1 MRRLFTLLLALML
14 LAACTSLPTEGP
26 VNATRAPTGTNQT
39 VGFHAAGPREGSTPE
54 EIVQGFLTASAAGLS
69 DDFEVARQ
77 YLSPRASELWRPLE
91 VVRIYSDS
99 RPPVTTRTDTEAVRL
114 NLGSEGSLLQ
124 NGRFEASR
132 PDAVI
137 TTEFSLAR
145 NADGEWRIIDLD
157 NGLLMSSTLFESQ
170 YSQAVLHF
178 LTSDSQ
184 YLVPDLRWFPQN
196 TYATFAAR
204 ELFLGPSPWL
214 ADAVRTAIPPGT
226 ALGSRGITISGGN
239 AAVSLNDEVLSVTGY
254 QRALFAAQVE
264 ETLTLLPNVQNVE
277 LLVEGT
283 PWEVGQT
290 ADLSPYPLGDP
301 RLIVNVGGRPS
312 LYRDGSA
319 VSLRM
324 SDVPEDVESLAVGY
338 GDNSSIVGIS
348 GDSLV
353 TLPNSGAA
361 PVTLLEGPGVV
372 RPSVDIY
379 DWVWSGTAD
388 RPGVLTAFKDGER
401 VDLAVPLPRG
411 GGTIDSVHVSREGA
425 RAIIVWRSE
434 TAVYMSAVAI
444 VRGGDGAPAAIGEP
458 IEIGAGLEQILDV
471 AWIDETTVAALATL
485 PGGTNPGIYSV
496 PIGGSITAIT
506 EVNGAVSITA
516 GAGERSLIL
525 ATENGQVLERSGG
538 GWRLLLTDGSSP
550 ALSG

>member
-1 MRRLFTLLLALML
+1 MRRLLALLALLTL

-26 VNATRAPTGTNQT
+26 VNATRAPTGTDQA
-39 VGFHAAGPREGSTPE
+39 VGFHAAEPREGSTPE

-77 YLSPRASELWRPLE
+77 YLSSTASELWRPLE

-114 NLGSEGSLLQ
+114 NLGSEGSLQ
-124 NGRFEASR
+124 QDGRFEPSS

-145 NADGEWRIIDLD
+145 NAEGEWRIIDLD
-157 NGLLMSSTLFESQ
+157 NGLLISSTLFTSQ
-170 YSQAVLHF
+170 YSRAVLHF
-178 LTSDSQ
+178 LTADSQ

-196 TYATFAAR
+196 TYATLATTQ
-204 ELFLGPSPWL
+204 LFDGPVTWL

-226 ALGSRGITISGGN
+226 ALGNRGITISGGS
-239 AAVSLNDEVLSVTGY
+239 ATVSLNDEVLSVTGY
-254 QRALFAAQVE
+254 QRALFSAQVE
-264 ETLTLLPNVQNVE
+264 ETLAVLPNVQTVE

-283 PWEVGQT
+283 PWSVGQT
-290 ADLSPYPLGDP
+290 AALSPYPLVDP
-301 RLIVNVGGRPS
+301 ELIVNVAGRPS
-312 LYRDGSA
+312 FYRDGSA

-324 SDVPEDVESLAVGY
+324 SEVPTDLDALAVGY
-338 GDNSSIVGIS
+338 GENAPAVGIS
-348 GDSLV
+348 GNSLV
-353 TLPNSGAA
+353 GLTNRGGS
-361 PVTLLEGPGVV
+361 PVTLLEGTDLAA
-372 RPSVDIY
+372 PSVDIY
-379 DWVWSGTAD
+379 DWVWTASAD
-388 RPGVLTAFKDGER
+388 RAGTVTALANEQR
-401 VDLAVPLPRG
+401 VDLSVSLPKG
-411 GGTIDSVHVSREGA
+411 GIIESIHISREGA
-425 RAIIVWRSE
+425 RAVFVWRSDA
-434 TAVYMSAVAI
+434 TTHMSVAAI
-444 VRGGDGAPAAIGEP
+444 NRGGDGAPVDIGEL
-458 IEIGAGLEQILDV
+458 IDIGAGLEQILDV

-485 PGGTNPGIYSV
+485 PGGTSAGIYSV
-496 PIGGSITAIT
+496 PIGGPISAIT

-550 ALSG
+550 ALPG